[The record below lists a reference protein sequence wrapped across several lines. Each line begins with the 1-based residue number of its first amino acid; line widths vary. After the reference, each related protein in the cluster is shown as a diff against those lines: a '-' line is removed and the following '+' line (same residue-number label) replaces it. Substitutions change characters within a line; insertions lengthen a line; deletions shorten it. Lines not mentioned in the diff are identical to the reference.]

1 MCATYTDHDLTAPRI
16 VKANQKDALGRY
28 YRVIEQHCRNCGK
41 QFGGRV
47 YAEAP
52 PQPRPA
58 FARTLEAMA

>member
-1 MCATYTDHDLTAPRI
+1 VHQEC
-16 VKANQKDALGRY
+16 
-28 YRVIEQHCRNCGK
+28 RVCHK

>member
-16 VKANQKDALGRY
+16 VKVDYEAFRGHYHVVHQEC
-28 YRVIEQHCRNCGK
+28 RVCHK